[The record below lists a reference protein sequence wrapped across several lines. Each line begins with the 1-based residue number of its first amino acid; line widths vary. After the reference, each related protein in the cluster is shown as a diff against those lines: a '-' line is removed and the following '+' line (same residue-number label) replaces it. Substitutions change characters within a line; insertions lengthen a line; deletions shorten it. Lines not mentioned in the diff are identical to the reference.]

1 MPAQLSKQP
10 SQSNNSTPAEDR
22 TAEICLTA
30 ARVICEKGYD
40 ATSMNDIAAAVNLT
54 KAGLYY
60 YTSGKQDLLYRII
73 IYAMNLVEDVSNQC
87 RIITDPEERLK
98 QFIHLHVL
106 TVVDGGGSIAI
117 LSDEMNALSPDQ
129 RAEIVARK
137 RRILDMTRNT
147 LQELRALGRLH
158 DINPDIAAL
167 NFFATVLGIPRW
179 YKPSRELP
187 TSEIAN
193 QVSRFLLNALL
204 KD

>member
-1 MPAQLSKQP
+1 VPAQITKQP
-10 SQSNNSTPAEDR
+10 VRSESSTPSEDR

-73 IYAMNLVEDVSNQC
+73 IYAMNLVEDVSKQC
-87 RIITDPEERLK
+87 GKITDPEERLK
-98 QFIHLHVL
+98 QFIRLHIM

-117 LSDEMNALSPDQ
+117 LSDEMNALSSEQ

-137 RRILDMTRNT
+137 RRILDMTRKT
-147 LQELRALGRLH
+147 LRELQALGRLN

-187 TSEIAN
+187 TSEIAD
-193 QVSRFLLNALL
+193 QMSRFLLNALL